1 MLQEREQGSSKQ
13 HQAGVAWIRPVMGET
28 LGARPGLG
36 AQHGSASRSSVCA
49 APSDEAL
56 RLPGAPWPRPHHFLP
71 GGTEAAPSAS
81 SSPAGVGSVVFPPNS
96 HPPGASG

>member
-1 MLQEREQGSSKQ
+1 MLQEREQGSAKQ

-36 AQHGSASRSSVCA
+36 AQHGSTSGSAVGA
-49 APSDEAL
+49 APSD
-56 RLPGAPWPRPHHFLP
+56 RGAASPRCPRPRPHHFLP

-96 HPPGASG
+96 HPPGVSG